1 MKFEIFIGRNYLY
14 YFRYVAS
21 NGQIICT
28 SGDGYSS
35 RANCLHAINLL
46 KQFANVSPVYEK

>member
-35 RANCLHAINLL
+35 RANCLHAINLV
-46 KQFANVSPVYEK
+46 KQYANVSPVYEK